1 MDAEPESPLETIAR
15 LLPLLT
21 PRERGRLRAWL
32 VKPGAH
38 TPPAPGARTGEA
50 AVKTEREDR

>member
-1 MDAEPESPLETIAR
+1 MDETPLETIAR

-38 TPPAPGARTGEA
+38 TPPAPGAKTGEA